1 MVVEPVQAL
10 PDYTPNAWDRK
21 EKNKNGK
28 WVPKRSKEL
37 KEELLALKKVA
48 SAQALPGR
56 KRSST
61 AST

>member
-37 KEELLALKKVA
+37 KE
-48 SAQALPGR
+48 
-56 KRSST
+56 
-61 AST
+61 